1 MDFEAGVWALPLG
14 HCDTDV
20 NLAMHQQLDEIMH
33 VGYKY
38 NHSIVEKSAEKLC
51 QIAHMEKGQCVFLTS
66 GSEAVEYGIQVAK
79 AIRPGKHC
87 FSLRGQYLAAYGQ
100 GWQRDQQ
107 SWQQIEWATEDNFT
121 PQEWYARLHQ
131 TYDFQDFGVFVF
143 EPGNTSGFTK
153 LPPQQLMTALAR
165 ICAENQIVTVVDEVT
180 CGIGRTGK
188 WFGFMQYDFKPEIIA
203 VGKGL
208 GNGYPVSAV
217 IMNQKT
223 VVEAEQAGFHF
234 AQSHQNDPMGARVA
248 YEVILK
254 IEKAE
259 LLRHTQSMGEY
270 LRAGYKSMQK
280 DFPIIRE
287 IRGIGLLNSIEL
299 DASVSEE
306 AMREIDRLFFEHGI
320 IAGVKPKEKVI
331 RTYCPLI
338 VTKEILDIYLKTL
351 GKILQ
356 LV

>member
-1 MDFEAGVWALPLG
+1 M
-14 HCDTDV
+14 
-20 NLAMHQQLDEIMH
+20 
-33 VGYKY
+33 
-38 NHSIVEKSAEKLC
+38 
-51 QIAHMEKGQCVFLTS
+51 
-66 GSEAVEYGIQVAK
+66 
-79 AIRPGKHC
+79 
-87 FSLRGQYLAAYGQ
+87 AAYGQ

-107 SWQQIEWATEDNFT
+107 SWQHIEWVPEDDFT
-121 PQEWYARLHQ
+121 PQVWYDQLYE
-131 TYDFQDFGVFVF
+131 TYDFQELGVFVF

-188 WFGFMQYDFKPEIIA
+188 WFGFMQYDLKPEIIA

-223 VVEAEQAGFHF
+223 VVEAEQAGFQF

-248 YEVILK
+248 YEVIEK
-254 IEKAE
+254 IENAE
-259 LLRHTQSMGEY
+259 LLRHTQVMGEY

-306 AMREIDRLFFEHGI
+306 AMREIDRQFFEHGI

-338 VTKEILDIYLKTL
+338 VTKENLDVYLKTL
-351 GKILQ
+351 SKILQ